1 MEIKKFVHEE
11 DSPAKKRA
19 ILILLD
25 MLDEIRVRMKT
36 AKCSAFQALTTSA
49 VDLAN
54 TIKHPQKQQKR

>member
-1 MEIKKFVHEE
+1 MEIKKFVPEE
-11 DSPAKKRA
+11 DLPSKERA

-36 AKCSAFQALTTSA
+36 AKSSAFQVLTTSA

-54 TIKHPQKQQKR
+54 TIKHLQKQ

>member
-11 DSPAKKRA
+11 DLPAEERV
-19 ILILLD
+19 ILIILD

-36 AKCSAFQALTTSA
+36 AKCSAFQVLTTSA

-54 TIKHPQKQQKR
+54 TIKHLQKQ

>member
-11 DSPAKKRA
+11 DLPSKERA

-36 AKCSAFQALTTSA
+36 AKCSAFQVLTTSA

-54 TIKHPQKQQKR
+54 TIMRLQER

>member
-1 MEIKKFVHEE
+1 MEIKKFVPEE
-11 DSPAKKRA
+11 DLPAKERA

-36 AKCSAFQALTTSA
+36 AKCSAFQVLTTSA

-54 TIKHPQKQQKR
+54 TIKHLQKQ

>member
-1 MEIKKFVHEE
+1 MEIKKFVPEE
-11 DSPAKKRA
+11 DLPSKERA

-36 AKCSAFQALTTSA
+36 VKCSAFQVLTTSA

-54 TIKHPQKQQKR
+54 TIKHLQKQ

>member
-11 DSPAKKRA
+11 DLPAKERA

-25 MLDEIRVRMKT
+25 MLDEIRVRIKT
-36 AKCSAFQALTTSA
+36 AKCSAFQALAISA

-54 TIKHPQKQQKR
+54 TIKHL

>member
-1 MEIKKFVHEE
+1 MEIKNFVHEE
-11 DSPAKKRA
+11 YLPSKERA

-36 AKCSAFQALTTSA
+36 AKCSAFQVLTTSA

-54 TIKHPQKQQKR
+54 TIKHLQKQ